1 MTGFSLRP
9 IAALVC
15 CLFAGVSQQVIAEAD
30 SDASLKPAS
39 DRKIVANE
47 AESGLQLAPRLSFP
61 APQSGLGPYAGPVTV
76 TQEDA
81 YPIFL
86 SADRLKGRVDEAM
99 VAEGSVELRKQGMLL
114 RSDQLQYEM
123 LDDEAD
129 ALGNV
134 RLTQEGTQVDAAR
147 LRIKLT
153 EQTGFA
159 EQAQYSV
166 VKEVDSKLYAKKPT
180 VVTVASVNS
189 ANSGAPMMLNIPNV
203 YGLPTEQ
210 PAQRQTLAS
219 GTAERLEFA
228 GENRMNLLS
237 STFTTCKANDP
248 DWYLKAGR
256 INLDYDEGYGGADQ
270 ASLWFQGVPLF
281 YTPKA
286 WFPLNNQRRSG
297 ILTPS
302 FKQST
307 RTGFDVTMPYYWNI
321 APNYDATF
329 HPRLMSRRG
338 FQLGLE
344 TRYLGRSAS
353 GDWRAEYMPEDR
365 MEKRDRYAYAIKHQQ
380 AFGRGFSG
388 ALNLNGVSDDL
399 YWEDLSSRLLQTSQ
413 VQLPKQ
419 AVLGYAPSPW
429 LQTSLQVLRYQTL
442 QPDTKNPVARPY
454 FLEPRLDLIAYR
466 PNFLGFDF
474 SAVGQYS
481 RFTHDDVL
489 NKDRGERLV
498 FYPQL
503 SLPIISTA
511 FQVTPKLGLH
521 MSSFAID
528 RASLT
533 GGGSDRISRVL
544 PTFTLDST
552 VIFEREGNLLGQPI
566 IQTLEPRLYYVNIPY
581 KDQSRIPVFDT
592 GLSDFNFAQIFAE
605 NRYSGYDRLNDAH
618 QVTAA
623 VTTRFLDA
631 TTGAERFKAMI
642 GQRYYLEKN
651 RVVLNDLRG
660 NPVETSPPKGGSNLI
675 AAVNGLVAPKTYG
688 EATWEY
694 NQKDRDHERF
704 SVGARFQPDFGKVLS
719 ASYRYTRDQLSNKA
733 LVDQFDIAG
742 QWPIAPQWYA
752 VGRYNYS
759 LRDNKMLETI
769 GGVEYNAGCWAMRG
783 VVQRLAAVSGAP
795 NTSFFLQL
803 ELQDFTSIGSN
814 PLGLLRRSI
823 PGYGKTNE
831 LPADRSLIPNL

>member
-15 CLFAGVSQQVIAEAD
+15 CLFAGVTQQVIAEPGSNASHEPGAD
-30 SDASLKPAS
+30 RA
-39 DRKIVANE
+39 VAVNE
-47 AESGLQLAPRLSFP
+47 AESGLRLAPRLNLLGVQP
-61 APQSGLGPYAGPVTV
+61 APAQFAGQSALI
-76 TQEDA
+76 QDDF
-81 YPIFL
+81 PIYL
-86 SADRLKGRVDEAM
+86 SADRLNGRVDEAM
-99 VAEGSVELRKQGMLL
+99 IAEGSVELRKQGMRLQ
-114 RSDQLQYEM
+114 SDQLQYEM

-134 RLTQEGTQVDAAR
+134 RLTQEGTQIDAAR
-147 LRIKLT
+147 LRMKLT

-166 VKEVDSKLYAKKPT
+166 VKEVDSKLYADKPT

-189 ANSGAPMMLNIPNV
+189 ANSGAPMMLNIPNI

-210 PAQRQTLAS
+210 PAQRQTLSS
-219 GTAERLEFA
+219 GTAERIEFA
-228 GENRMNLLS
+228 GENRMNLFG
-237 STFTTCKANDP
+237 STFTTCKASDP
-248 DWYLKAGR
+248 DWYLKSGR
-256 INLDYDEGYGGADQ
+256 INLDYDEGYGDADQ

-307 RTGFDVTMPYYWNI
+307 KTGFDVTMPYYWNI

-329 HPRLMSRRG
+329 HPRLMSKRG

-344 TRYLGRSAS
+344 TRYLGHSSS

-365 MEKRDRYAYAIKHQQ
+365 MEGRDRYAYTIKHQQ
-380 AFGRGFSG
+380 AFGRGLSG

-413 VQLPKQ
+413 VQLPRQ

-429 LQTSLQVLRYQTL
+429 LQTSLQVLQYQTL
-442 QPDTKNPVARPY
+442 QPDPKNPVARPY

-466 PNFLGFDF
+466 PNFLGLDF
-474 SAVGQYS
+474 SAIAQYS

-528 RASLT
+528 RARLT

-552 VIFEREGNLLGQPI
+552 VVFEREGALLGLPI

-581 KDQSRIPVFDT
+581 RDQRRIPVFDT
-592 GLSDFNFAQIFAE
+592 ALSDFNFAQIFAE
-605 NRYSGYDRLNDAH
+605 NRYSGYDRINDAH

-623 VTTRFLDA
+623 VTTRILDA
-631 TTGAERFKAMI
+631 ETGAERFKAMI

-651 RVVLNDLRG
+651 RVVLHDFRG
-660 NPVETSPPKGGSNLI
+660 NPIETAPPKGGGNLI
-675 AAVNGLVAPKTYG
+675 AAVNGLIAPKTYG

-694 NQKDRDHERF
+694 NTKDREHERF
-704 SVGARFQPDFGKVLS
+704 SVGARYQPDFGKVLS
-719 ASYRYTRDQLSNKA
+719 ASYRYTRDPLTNQA
-733 LVDQFDIAG
+733 LVDQFDVAG

-759 LRDNKMLETI
+759 LRDNQMLETI
-769 GGVEYNAGCWAMRG
+769 GGVEYNAGCWAVRG
-783 VVQRLAAVSGAP
+783 VVQRLAAVSGTP

-803 ELQDFTSIGSN
+803 ELQDFASIGSN

-831 LPADRSLIPNL
+831 LPSDRSLIPNL